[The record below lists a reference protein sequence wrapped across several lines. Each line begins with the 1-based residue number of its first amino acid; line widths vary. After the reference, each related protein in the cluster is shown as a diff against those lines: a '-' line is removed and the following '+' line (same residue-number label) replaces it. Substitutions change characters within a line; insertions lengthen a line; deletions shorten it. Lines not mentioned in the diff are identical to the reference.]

1 VKQLRRYE
9 AQCARA
15 GLDKMHGLRHA
26 YAQERFLELA
36 GFACP
41 AAGGP
46 SREQLTPA
54 QREADYDARV
64 LISAELGHGREQITA
79 AYLGRS
85 AAPGGAA
92 AVCTDAAPRA
102 PCDAQA
108 RWRPRRP

>member
-1 VKQLRRYE
+1 MEKKRTNSGPLREPADKHSIYTIKQLRRYE

-64 LISAELGHGREQITA
+64 LISAELGHGREAITA
-79 AYLGRS
+79 AYLGR
-85 AAPGGAA
+85 
-92 AVCTDAAPRA
+92 
-102 PCDAQA
+102 
-108 RWRPRRP
+108 